1 MSGLT
6 VRVDAD
12 RVLAS
17 DDEGRTAMLPVEMGA
32 ELQDA
37 FRLAAQPPSSP
48 DVTAGTLA
56 AIAEAQAAR
65 PQPRQAPPRAW
76 QDHRDG
82 PRVAL
87 ANLTAQDSQPLAAVL
102 AARRSRRDWMPPRLE
117 DLASV
122 LVRAGRVIDWAVA
135 PDGYVT
141 TRRPVPSAGA
151 RHPLDLH
158 LLVAD
163 VHGLTPGAWRFD
175 ALRCELVG
183 TALAHEPAL
192 DQLSEVLLAPAP
204 PAALVA
210 VAHLHRTLS
219 RYPPGMSLLWRDA
232 GALLGTLQ
240 LCATDVGL
248 ASCIAGTCGV
258 LIDKAVE
265 GILDVGA
272 LLLGAPA

>member
-1 MSGLT
+1 VSGLT

-17 DDEGRTAMLPVEMGA
+17 DDEGRTALLPVEMGTA
-32 ELQDA
+32 LQDA
-37 FRLAAQPPSSP
+37 FRHAAPPPSCR

-56 AIAEAQAAR
+56 AVAEAQAAR
-65 PQPRQAPPRAW
+65 PQPRQAPPPAW

-87 ANLTAQDSQPLAAVL
+87 ANLTAQDSRPLAAVL
-102 AARRSRRDWMPPRLE
+102 AARRSQRDWTPPKLE

-122 LVRAGRVIDWAVA
+122 LVSAGRIIDWAVA

-151 RHPLDLH
+151 RHPLDLY
-158 LLVAD
+158 LLVSE
-163 VHGLTPGAWRFD
+163 VHGLPPGAWRFD
-175 ALRCELVG
+175 ALRCELVE
-183 TALAHEPAL
+183 TALAHQPAL
-192 DQLSEVLLAPAP
+192 DQLSEVLRAPAP

-210 VAHLHRTLS
+210 VAHLQRTLS
-219 RYPPGMSLLWRDA
+219 RYPTGISLLWRDA
-232 GALLGTLQ
+232 GALLATLQ
-240 LCATDVGL
+240 LSATDVGL

-258 LIDKAVE
+258 LVDETAQGV
-265 GILDVGA
+265 LDVGA